1 MRRGFL
7 PHGAT
12 AMHAPLVLLERTPS
26 CTMRSKEMGSAT
38 SVACRLH
45 ALQSEASKFPG
56 TLGSGLDAGVF
67 GMDQDSEQIHV

>member
-1 MRRGFL
+1 MFRFL
-7 PHGAT
+7 CRHGYQVNRTGVRKPHGAT
-12 AMHAPLVLLERTPS
+12 AMHSSFLVL
-26 CTMRSKEMGSAT
+26 GSACR

-67 GMDQDSEQIHV
+67 GMDQDAE